1 MKIVD
6 YDESLS
12 QAVRELSAE
21 CFIDSPFYAAYK
33 ENGDIGRR
41 ELSKLFDYSMK
52 LCAEIGTAK
61 CAVIDG
67 EIVGLIMGFDY
78 AYVKAHHPDKFA
90 FFFTDGNE
98 EGQNDIL
105 NEDLTVIDKAV
116 ADSAKSAYLM
126 IVAVSRARRNSGIA
140 SKLIEAF
147 SDVYAGCDIVTD
159 VVSESMEH
167 LCKKYGFEKYG
178 TAADCSVYL
187 RKADFLH

>member
-6 YDESLS
+6 YDGSLS

-33 ENGDIGRR
+33 ENGDNGKH
-41 ELSKLFDYSMK
+41 ELGKLFDDSMR

-61 CAVIDG
+61 CAVING

-98 EGQNDIL
+98 EEQNDIL
-105 NEDLTVIDKAV
+105 NEDLTVINKAV

-126 IVAVSRARRNSGIA
+126 IVAVSRAHRNSGIA

-147 SDVYAGCDIVTD
+147 SEVYAGCDIVTD
-159 VVSESMEH
+159 VVSEQMEY

>member
-1 MKIVD
+1 MKKDVKDLKILFSKEQV
-6 YDESLS
+6 LN
-12 QAVRELSAE
+12 RTKELAE
-21 CFIDSPFYAAYK
+21 
-33 ENGDIGRR
+33 
-41 ELSKLFDYSMK
+41 
-52 LCAEIGTAK
+52 EINKDFGT
-61 CAVIDG
+61 D
-67 EIVGLIMGFDY
+67 
-78 AYVKAHHPDKFA
+78 
-90 FFFTDGNE
+90 
-98 EGQNDIL
+98 
-105 NEDLTVIDKAV
+105 EDLTVIDKAV